1 MATVTDS
8 TAGTTTTHRV
18 ITGLTPDTLYIC
30 RVRIYNSSTGALVAE
45 TNSIS
50 VRTLAQST
58 SQATVSILNFLDN
71 LTQLASGSFKGDI
84 GDTFYISAAGT
95 QYQTYSQQYHFLY
108 FRLSSQNYSTE
119 HDASYPIPIQEG
131 QTVKVLVLSTEN
143 GKINL
148 SIKRTLPQPE
158 RPAPRGPRP
167 GGPRPPVGGGAP
179 RPAQAPRFTPRGQ
192 QPLPPSGD
200 QSFEDKLKQ
209 FLSSS
214 EGKMADLNRSIDG
227 KRGGGRR
234 RK

>member
-1 MATVTDS
+1 MEPQV
-8 TAGTTTTHRV
+8 G
-18 ITGLTPDTLYIC
+18 
-30 RVRIYNSSTGALVAE
+30 
-45 TNSIS
+45 
-50 VRTLAQST
+50 
-58 SQATVSILNFLDN
+58 SILEGKVTSITKFGAFVALDGGRSGLVHISEIANSFVNDVHDFL
-71 LTQLASGSFKGDI
+71 
-84 GDTFYISAAGT
+84 
-95 QYQTYSQQYHFLY
+95 
-108 FRLSSQNYSTE
+108 
-119 HDASYPIPIQEG
+119 QEG

-148 SIKRTLPQPE
+148 SIKKALPQQE

-167 GGPRPPVGGGAP
+167 GQQHTASAAP
-179 RPAQAPRFTPRGQ
+179 RPAPQPRSYARAPQ

-234 RK
+234 RR